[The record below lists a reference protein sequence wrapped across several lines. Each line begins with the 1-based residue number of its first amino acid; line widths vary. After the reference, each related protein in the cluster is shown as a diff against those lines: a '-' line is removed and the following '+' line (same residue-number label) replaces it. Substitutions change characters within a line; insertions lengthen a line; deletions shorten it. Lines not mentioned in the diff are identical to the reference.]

1 MPLYIA
7 LVTYTDRGMQAVRD
21 SPRRLDQAK
30 AQLAEMGGHFHAVYM
45 TMGEHDLMLVY
56 EASDDAVAARF
67 TLSLG
72 MLGHVRTT
80 TMKAF
85 PEAAYREIIASL
97 G

>member
-1 MPLYIA
+1 MPAYIA
-7 LVTYTDRGMQAVRD
+7 LVTYTDRGLQAVRSSPKRFD
-21 SPRRLDQAK
+21 SAK
-30 AQLAEMGGHFHAVYM
+30 TLLKEMGGEMKQVFL
-45 TMGEHDLMLVY
+45 TMGEYDLIFIY
-56 EASDDAVAARF
+56 EAVDDATAARF

-72 MLGHVRTT
+72 MLGNVRTT

>member
-1 MPLYIA
+1 MSSY
-7 LVTYTDRGMQAVRD
+7 YTDRGLQAVRSSPKRFD
-21 SPRRLDQAK
+21 SAK
-30 AQLAEMGGHFHAVYM
+30 ALLKEMGGEMKQVFL
-45 TMGEHDLMLVY
+45 TMGEYDLIFIY
-56 EASDDAVAARF
+56 EAVDAATAARF

-72 MLGHVRTT
+72 MLGNVRTT